1 MSAKKTPSLDSPACP
16 APAQPDRRRL
26 AGPVLVALAATAAAF
41 WTIDPARGGPGVTCD
56 EPYHV
61 GYGKR
66 LVTAWRTQGLE
77 FFLAANI
84 AKNFHW
90 EQDRPDAPPV
100 HPPLGHWLLGWMN
113 HWFEPSADHDQP
125 AAISIVGPR
134 FVPAAAFGLLV
145 FIVGL
150 ATLRM
155 AGPLAGTVAAAGVFL
170 VPRVFGHAH
179 LAALDMLTTFWFVAA
194 ILAAIEA
201 HARGGRWWHYSM
213 AGVVWGLAMLT
224 RLSGVLVAPPVVVWM
239 IWRLRH
245 RAIVPLLTWGLAGAG
260 TLFASWP
267 WLWLDPIGHTMRF
280 LATGINRQSIK
291 VFYAG
296 TVWGDATDH
305 QAPWHYA
312 PVMFAVA
319 LPLGLLALGLL
330 GLWAVVRRQLSVGS
344 CRLSVISGRRQL
356 STDNCQPTTAN
367 CQLSTDN
374 CQLTTAY
381 WLVMGSLALVLI
393 ASSWPGRPIYDGV
406 RLFLMVFPLWAISV
420 GIGAKWLVEHRAWSR
435 WSYVARV
442 GVVAAAVAAQGI
454 GLILYHPCY
463 LSHYSL
469 LVGGLPGAQRLGFE
483 VTYWG
488 DSVTEDLLQEAARR
502 AEGQSVLFGP
512 NLAPYQAPYV
522 GFLSPALNRSQSFLV
537 GWNKE
542 DPRVRESA
550 QNCRYA
556 VIYRREANL
565 ADLPEPILNGPVV
578 AEKAIL
584 GVWLA
589 RVIESPLFRGTVFA
603 QTTPR

>member
-1 MSAKKTPSLDSPACP
+1 
-16 APAQPDRRRL
+16 
-26 AGPVLVALAATAAAF
+26 
-41 WTIDPARGGPGVTCD
+41 
-56 EPYHV
+56 
-61 GYGKR
+61 
-66 LVTAWRTQGLE
+66 
-77 FFLAANI
+77 
-84 AKNFHW
+84 
-90 EQDRPDAPPV
+90 
-100 HPPLGHWLLGWMN
+100 
-113 HWFEPSADHDQP
+113 
-125 AAISIVGPR
+125 
-134 FVPAAAFGLLV
+134 
-145 FIVGL
+145 
-150 ATLRM
+150 
-155 AGPLAGTVAAAGVFL
+155 
-170 VPRVFGHAH
+170 
-179 LAALDMLTTFWFVAA
+179 
-194 ILAAIEA
+194 
-201 HARGGRWWHYSM
+201 
-213 AGVVWGLAMLT
+213 MLT
-224 RLSGVLVAPPVVVWM
+224 RLSAVLVAPPVVVWM

-245 RAIVPLLTWGLAGAG
+245 RAIMPLLAWGLAGAG
-260 TLFASWP
+260 TLFAGWP
-267 WLWLDPIGHTMRF
+267 WLWLDPIGNAMQF
-280 LATGINRQSIK
+280 LATGTNRQSIK

-296 TVWGDATDH
+296 TVWGDAPDH

-319 LPLGLLALGLL
+319 LPLGLLVLGSL
-330 GLWAVVRRQLSVGS
+330 GLWARR
-344 CRLSVISGRRQL
+344 RLREGA
-356 STDNCQPTTAN
+356 PG
-367 CQLSTDN
+367 
-374 CQLTTAY
+374 Y
-381 WLVMGSLALVLI
+381 WLAMGSLALVLI

-442 GVVAAAVAAQGI
+442 GVVAVAVAAQGI

-469 LVGGLPGAQRLGFE
+469 LVGGLPGAERLGFE

-502 AEGQSVLFGP
+502 AEGQGVLFGP

-565 ADLPEPILNGPVV
+565 ADLPEPLLSGPVV

-584 GVWLA
+584 GVWVA
-589 RVIESPLFRGTVFA
+589 RVVESPPLFRGAVFA
-603 QTTPR
+603 GTWPR